1 MEKSK
6 LSWYYAT
13 ACNRAHDVIDELY
26 ESIHSEEGL
35 PQECVEII
43 DQSMERVALNI
54 EEELSLIKSALDE
67 HLESK

>member
-1 MEKSK
+1 MEISK

-13 ACNRAHDVIDELY
+13 ACERAHDVIDEFY

-35 PQECVEII
+35 PQECI
-43 DQSMERVALNI
+43 DLVDKSMERVANNI
-54 EEELSLIKSALDE
+54 EEELSLIKSVLDE

>member
-1 MEKSK
+1 MEISK

-13 ACNRAHDVIDELY
+13 ACNRVHTVVDEFY
-26 ESIHSEEGL
+26 ESVHTEEGL
-35 PQECVEII
+35 PQECRDVI
-43 DQSMERVALNI
+43 DQAMERVTVNI

>member
-1 MEKSK
+1 METSK

-13 ACNRAHDVIDELY
+13 ACNRAHDAIDEFY

-35 PQECVEII
+35 PQECI
-43 DQSMERVALNI
+43 DIVDKSMERVANNI

>member
-1 MEKSK
+1 MEISK

-13 ACNRAHDVIDELY
+13 ACERAHDVIDEFY

-35 PQECVEII
+35 PKECIELI
-43 DQSMERVALNI
+43 DKSMERVANSI

-67 HLESK
+67 HLEGK